1 MKCVHCGS
9 DQIVVIKITGTDTT
23 NVRTYGCNNCTK
35 QSVSVE
41 KMKTSVLRRILRKC

>member
-9 DQIVVIKITGTDTT
+9 DQIVVIKITGSDTE
-23 NVRTYGCNNCTK
+23 NIRTYGCNNCTK